1 MAVYLKSTIG
11 VLLVFTGILASPE
24 ETPVMRVARVF
35 LQITGIGFGFY
46 CLAAI
51 GLFLAGLRMR
61 LRPTAVTETQARQPS
76 EWP

>member
-1 MAVYLKSTIG
+1 MYLKSTIG

-24 ETPVMRVARVF
+24 QTPVMRVARVF

-51 GLFLAGLRMR
+51 GLFLTGLWMR
-61 LRPTAVTETQARQPS
+61 IQPTAAAESQPRQPS